1 MDITKTYKTLGAAA
15 LVPVAD
21 LAELRATVA
30 TLRRNAQADK
40 VAYDW
45 LASEHKELLKQFA
58 APAKQ
63 PQPQPR
69 PNVDRLAR
77 RIRNGTLT
85 QAGAVRALKAEARR

>member
-30 TLRRNAQADK
+30 TLRRNAQADR

-45 LASEHKELLKQFA
+45 LASEHRELLKQFA

-63 PQPQPR
+63 SQPR

-77 RIRNGTLT
+77 RIRSGTLT